1 MNSVALNTFQSLL
14 LFGVAA
20 VAVCWAGMHLTKATD
35 DLDEAFGWGQAT
47 GGLIL
52 LAIVTNLPEIAI
64 TISAAAEGRVSV
76 AVGNILGGIAIQ
88 TLLLAVFDAF
98 GNKTKTPL
106 STLVAS
112 PAIYLEGALVIV
124 VLCIALA
131 GHQLPEDAI
140 WWGVTPDGALIA
152 IAWVT
157 GIFLIRRADQKPARS
172 PRPRRVAPARG
183 VWVALAMFIATA
195 LITLGGGVA
204 LEMSGNAL
212 ATHWGINGAVFGAT
226 VLAAT
231 TSLPEIA
238 TGLPAVRQGKY
249 MLAISDIFGG
259 NAVLPVLL
267 ILATLL
273 SGKAVLPTA
282 DSATLHMTIV
292 GIVMTAVFMGGMR
305 LRAQHKVAG
314 MGADSWL
321 LVAVYLVGAGALV
334 WAPR

>member
-1 MNSVALNTFQSLL
+1 MSTLSANQALL

-20 VAVCWAGMHLTKATD
+20 VAVCWAGVHLTKATD
-35 DLDEAFGWGQAT
+35 ELDEAFGWGQET

-64 TISAAAEGRVSV
+64 TISAAAEGRVNV

-88 TLLLAVFDAF
+88 TLLLVVFDAW
-98 GNKTKTPL
+98 GNKTRTPL

-112 PAIYLEGALVIV
+112 PATYLEGALVIG

-131 GHQLPEDAI
+131 GHQLPASAI
-140 WWGVTPDGALIA
+140 FWGVTPDGVLIA
-152 IAWVT
+152 IAWAV
-157 GIFLIRRADQKPARS
+157 GMVLIRRAAQVHDRS
-172 PRPRRVAPARG
+172 TRSRRVAPPRG
-183 VWVALAMFIATA
+183 VVRALALFIATA
-195 LITLGGGVA
+195 LVTLAGGIA
-204 LEMSGNAL
+204 LEISGNAL
-212 ATHWGINGAVFGAT
+212 ATHWGINGVVFGAT

-231 TSLPEIA
+231 TSLPELA

-273 SGKAVLPTA
+273 SGQAVLPMA
-282 DSATLHMTIV
+282 DSATLHMTVV
-292 GIVMTAVFMGGMR
+292 GIVMTVVFMGGMR
-305 LRAQHKVAG
+305 LRAQRKVAG

-321 LVAVYLVGAGALV
+321 LVLVYVVGVALLLGV
-334 WAPR
+334 